1 MNTINRYTTIA
12 LAVMGCVT
20 FANCDDTGLPHYETK
35 VTTTVITESQEPLI
49 NCKVTVIH
57 DPLDLSNQPSKKAF
71 TNALGQAITSA
82 RSRRSLKIKTQKDGY
97 YPTCEERI
105 KNVPVPDD
113 YSNKTLKELS
123 YQVIARKI
131 INPIPLHAKSNDLP
145 IPGTDQWIGFDLQ
158 KSDWIAPYGKG
169 TESDIEFLLH
179 NQSTRLGMHGNES
192 ISDAIEKIVQLHE
205 QHPRHKTAFMEQRDR
220 FFMLPVGTST
230 YDQAIDFKMHLWSG
244 KLKMRVPHDKG
255 GMIAE
260 KERYLIYSRSP
271 QSDYVGHRVAEMRM
285 PHHAPVEG
293 YLREHQWEKKP
304 NFTPPPDEKLGFF
317 IKTRIKTDESGNI
330 ISAHYAKII
339 QDLEIDIRGRIKF
352 TSYFNPTPNDTNLEF
367 DPNKN
372 LTPHLKDL
380 EKPYLP

>member
-1 MNTINRYTTIA
+1 MICNSCN
-12 LAVMGCVT
+12 G
-20 FANCDDTGLPHYETK
+20 DDGFPPYETTAIVKLSEDSSKTPVESAK
-35 VTTTVITESQEPLI
+35 VTIRFDHVTDRLIFKHTGNSNASGIFSAKDKSIGIFNIDVTKPSHYPISQDYLTAKNE
-49 NCKVTVIH
+49 N
-57 DPLDLSNQPSKKAF
+57 
-71 TNALGQAITSA
+71 
-82 RSRRSLKIKTQKDGY
+82 
-97 YPTCEERI
+97 EEVLRLVEFKFI
-105 KNVPVPDD
+105 M
-113 YSNKTLKELS
+113 
-123 YQVIARKI
+123 RKI

-205 QHPRHKTAFMEQRDR
+205 QHPRHKTAFMEQRDQ

-285 PHHAPVEG
+285 PHHAPLEG
-293 YLREHQWEKKP
+293 YLREHQWEKSP